1 MLALGGWW
9 GGEGGVAWGLVA
21 RGGWLDLG
29 AGGVGRVA
37 GSESERERETMTGES
52 ESESERKRDKKSKK
66 LIQSCIC

>member
-37 GSESERERETMTGES
+37 GSESERERE
-52 ESESERKRDKKSKK
+52 R
-66 LIQSCIC
+66 Q